1 MSEMLIILSMIVPEA
16 QNRKKLECCL
26 PSSLSTLSI
35 IGIVILIINIYI
47 YFSLSV
53 CNANTVIDDCATGT
67 IIHSPPQELG

>member
-47 YFSLSV
+47 FQFV
-53 CNANTVIDDCATGT
+53 C
-67 IIHSPPQELG
+67 L